1 VSPPQIK
8 LIGKVFL
15 LLTLFY
21 LPVEGIA
28 PATATQ
34 KLSLEQLARE
44 ADLIAMGRIQGV
56 TSQES
61 ADRST
66 ITTVVT
72 FSVEEQWK
80 GPKAST
86 ITVKQPGGSVGGLT
100 QRVMGEPQFSV
111 GEEVILFL
119 KKGRDGPYVTV
130 GGVRGK
136 FLIKKDLQSS
146 KRVIEDLT
154 GKSDFE
160 ESFTGRLREI
170 LGH

>member
-1 VSPPQIK
+1 MSPPRIK
-8 LIGKVFL
+8 LICRVFL
-15 LLTLFY
+15 FLILFY
-21 LPVEGIA
+21 LPSERIA
-28 PATATQ
+28 LATITQ

-61 ADRST
+61 VDRST
-66 ITTVVT
+66 MTTVVT
-72 FSVEEQWK
+72 LSVEEQWK

-119 KKGRDGPYVTV
+119 KKGRNGSYVTV
-130 GGVRGK
+130 GGVQGK
-136 FLIKKDLQSS
+136 FLIKKDLQSG

-160 ESFTGRLREI
+160 ESFIHRLREI